1 MKHSVRRSWSVIWR
15 VRILSVTTQRKKE
28 QEQDKVE
35 DGALDEGALG
45 KATRILEST
54 TAPGAPGACPGDCNT
69 VTSATSRRSGGC
81 CTPAGQG
88 AAVPDLRD
96 AVPQSG
102 RQEGGQ
108 GAS

>member
-1 MKHSVRRSWSVIWR
+1 M
-15 VRILSVTTQRKKE
+15 TAQRKKE

-35 DGALDEGALG
+35 DGALDEGSLG

-54 TAPGAPGACPGDCNT
+54 TAPGALGACPGDCNT
-69 VTSATSRRSGGC
+69 VSSATSRRSGGC

-96 AVPQSG
+96 VVPRSG

-108 GAS
+108 GAP